1 MRPLDTGGLVKLS
14 AGEEALVE
22 TARAFAAE
30 RVAPHAAGWEERRE
44 VPRETLRA
52 AAAAGLACPLV
63 SVEAGGPGLGH
74 RAVARLYEELAAADM
89 AFAFSLAVHG
99 NLAANIARNGSARQ
113 VERYLPA
120 MLAGERFGAFCLTEP
135 GAGSDAA
142 AIVTRAAPDGDGW
155 RLDGEKA
162 WVTNGVH
169 AEILSV
175 YAQTDPGK
183 GWRGI
188 ACLLVDGDAAGL
200 GREPAYSLMGGH
212 AMGTAG
218 ITLKDCRVGDEALLL
233 GPGEGFKAAMTGINL
248 ARTIV
253 GAMCCGMLRSGLET
267 ALSVATERRAF
278 GRATASFQ
286 GLQWMLADVATD
298 LEASRLLTYRAAA
311 VLDRGGA
318 AVVEAAHAKKFA
330 TRAALKGLA
339 ECMQAM
345 GAVGY
350 RADQPLGRHLACAK
364 MAQFLDGTTEIQNVV
379 IARSLLRD
387 KAAEEGRG

>member
-1 MRPLDTGGLVKLS
+1 MKALDTGGLADLT
-14 AGEEALVE
+14 AEEQAVVE
-22 TARAFAAE
+22 RVGDFAAE
-30 RVAPHAAGWEERRE
+30 QVAPFAAGWEERRE
-44 VPRETLRA
+44 VPRVTQRA
-52 AAAAGLACPLV
+52 AAELGLLGPLVPPAAG
-63 SVEAGGPGLGH
+63 GLGLSH
-74 RAVARLYEELAAADM
+74 RAVARLYEELAVADM
-89 AFAFSLAVHG
+89 AFTFSLVVHG
-99 NLAANIARNGSARQ
+99 NLAANIARNGTPEQ
-113 VERYLPA
+113 IERYLPD
-120 MLAGERFGAFCLTEP
+120 LLTGERFGAFCLTEP

-142 AIVTRAAPDGDGW
+142 AIVTKATRDGDGW

-162 WVTNGVH
+162 WVTNGAIADIFSIYV
-169 AEILSV
+169 
-175 YAQTDPGK
+175 QTDPEK

-188 ACLLVDGDAAGL
+188 ACLLLDGEAAGL
-200 GREPAYSLMGGH
+200 GRESAYSLMGGH

-218 ITLKDCRVGDEALLL
+218 ITLDGCRVGDDAVLL
-233 GPGEGFKAAMTGINL
+233 GPGDGFKAAMAGINL

-267 ALSVATERRAF
+267 ALAYAAERRAF

-311 VLDRGGA
+311 LLDKGEA
-318 AVVEAAHAKKFA
+318 AVIEAAHAKKFA

-339 ECMQAM
+339 DCMQAM
-345 GAVGY
+345 GAAGY

-387 KAAEEGRG
+387 SGAETA